1 MNFLKKNIGYVFI
14 VVLLIAWEL
23 SALYIN
29 SPYFPPLS
37 KTIKSIFSSIQN
49 ERFLFY
55 AFSSVYHS
63 LIAIFIATLITVP
76 LGLMIGR
83 NRFLYNLFM
92 PLINLLRPLPSSAII
107 PMAIIF
113 LGIGLEMK
121 LFVIIFGCSWPILIN
136 TIDGALGIEP
146 MFLRTSKILGLSKL
160 YRLKNVII
168 PATLP
173 AIFTGLRISIAI
185 SFILTITVEM
195 IVGTDG
201 IGYFIIDKERS
212 FKFPEMYGGIL
223 CLGIIGIFIN
233 NGFNFL
239 DQKINKWY
247 YESK

>member
-1 MNFLKKNIGYVFI
+1 MNFIRKNIGYFFI
-14 VVLLIAWEL
+14 VILLVVWEL
-23 SALYIN
+23 SALSIH

-37 KTIKSIFSSIQN
+37 KTIKSIFSNIQN

-55 AFSSVYHS
+55 VFSSVYHS
-63 LIAIFIATLITVP
+63 LIAILIATIITVP

-83 NRFLYNLFM
+83 NKFLYSLFM

-107 PMAIIF
+107 PLAIIF

-121 LFVIIFGCSWPILIN
+121 LFVIVFGCSWPILIN
-136 TIDGALGIEP
+136 TIDGAIGIEP
-146 MFLRTSKILGLSKL
+146 MFLRTSKILGLSKFD
-160 YRLKNVII
+160 RLKNIFI

-185 SFILTITVEM
+185 AFILTITVEM
-195 IVGTDG
+195 IVGTNG

-223 CLGIIGIFIN
+223 CLGVLGIIIN
-233 NGFNFL
+233 NTFNL
-239 DQKINKWY
+239 IDRRINKWH